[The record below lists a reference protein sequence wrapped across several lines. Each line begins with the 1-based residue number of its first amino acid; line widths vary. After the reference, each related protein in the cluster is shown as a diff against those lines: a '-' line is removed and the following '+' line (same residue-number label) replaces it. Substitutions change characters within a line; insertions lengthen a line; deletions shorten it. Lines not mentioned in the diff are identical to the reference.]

1 MESIS
6 ILLIA
11 LIIMQIITNILLI
24 FIIGKISNRPMN
36 AEYIEDID
44 KNKKHNGLLNKIAG
58 SIDITNNLDDDEFED
73 YDEEDHDEPVN
84 TTKQPEDKKIINVE
98 VKRKPFITPQ
108 QLVDYVAK
116 RNNTIIYTED
126 SISKQVRSF
135 DVINGILQ
143 IYFTDGTNDVF
154 IPYKFSEGTMKYIL

>member
-11 LIIMQIITNILLI
+11 LIVMQIITNILLI
-24 FIIGKISNRPMN
+24 FIIGKISNHPMDT
-36 AEYIEDID
+36 EYVEDIY
-44 KNKKHNGLLNKIAG
+44 KNKKHNRLLNKIAG
-58 SIDITNNLDDDEFED
+58 SIDISNNLDDDEF
-73 YDEEDHDEPVN
+73 YDEEDHDEPVYN
-84 TTKQPEDKKIINVE
+84 NTKQSEDKKIINVE

-126 SISKQVRSF
+126 GISKQVRSF